1 LALSLLSAASLAIV
15 AGCGDQDA
23 EVGSQAAV
31 TEDVAPTPPATSR
44 TVSPPAGVPADANP
58 SSEFKPAPDFTLPKL
73 GGGTVQ
79 LSSLRGKVVLVDFWA
94 TWCGPCRAVIPHLNS
109 LQAAHKEAGLEV
121 VGVSLDRQRGAV
133 TPLDQVEAFA
143 KTTRMDYAVA
153 LGSQATAA
161 SFGGV
166 RAIPTAFLIDREG
179 RIRNRYVGMQPA
191 GVMQEAVQSLLNEPK
206 PESDGPI

>member
-1 LALSLLSAASLAIV
+1 LALSLLTAAPLVIV
-15 AGCGDQDA
+15 GGCGDQDA
-23 EVGSQAAV
+23 QAGSQAAA
-31 TEDVAPTPPATSR
+31 TQDVAPAPPKSA
-44 TVSPPAGVPADANP
+44 SPSDGAPTKAGAGTDYKA
-58 SSEFKPAPDFTLPKL
+58 APDFTLEKL

-109 LQAAHKEAGLEV
+109 LQATHKKDGLEI
-121 VGVSLDRQRGAV
+121 VGVSLDRQRGEMTA
-133 TPLDQVEAFA
+133 LEQVEAFA
-143 KTTRMDYAVA
+143 KTTRMDYSIAM
-153 LGSQATAA
+153 GSQATAA
-161 SFGGV
+161 AFGGV

-191 GVMQEAVQSLLNEPK
+191 NVIQKAVQSLLDEPT